1 MRRNSGA
8 RARGCPMSDAMA
20 RAKAAIRLVLS
31 ESKAWTAVFDPA
43 TADLLAERI
52 VRASFPILAEDL
64 VAAATSYATCEC
76 GGKHGPCNVNDAPLA
91 IASAL
96 RARIAEIAGGRDG

>member
-1 MRRNSGA
+1 M
-8 RARGCPMSDAMA
+8 PSDALA

-31 ESKAWTAVFDPA
+31 ESKAWPAVFDPA

-52 VRASFPILAEDL
+52 VGASFPILAEDL
-64 VAAATSYATCEC
+64 VAIAE
-76 GGKHGPCNVNDAPLA
+76 HRHEQWRLPHRDDAELGEVCDDISA
-91 IASAL
+91 CRDIASAL